1 MVNNQLLSLNVRI
14 LFVFIIASIFFTPSV
29 FGQRDDRKPAR
40 PAEGGEVTPRKG
52 KGSKIIDDSTKNIYG
67 PTTSQYYYEDEFF
80 QNRKATHFIDT
91 SAWNFHQFNYVQR
104 YNNLYQDL
112 GNIGTAIRPIF
123 NQVSET
129 IGANTGF
136 DSYDLYWNSE
146 TIRHYDTKS
155 PYSNMKVILGGKGR
169 SVTRVTFSR
178 NITPRWN
185 FGFNYRSLLIDK
197 QIQRSGK
204 GDRNVRSTYFD
215 LNTVFH
221 SKDSVYSVFINY
233 RRNFQQADEYGGV
246 LTEDGFSYQDFF
258 MQNAQ
263 RSLFDAESSDRR
275 DNIHLYQQLRL
286 GSGLQLYHKS
296 DLYKQLNKFRDS
308 ASDSAY
314 FDYVVIDSLNARD
327 QVQFNTFRNE
337 VGVKG
342 NLLKLFYNGYAAVRN
357 YSMDYKYFYENNFY
371 LDTDDDELYVG
382 GRIALQVDSL
392 IEVKGWTEWMLDDR
406 YVVQGSITTK
416 WFAASAK
423 RSVSTPTFLQQAYRG
438 SHDLWMNYFNNVEA
452 TEVKGNLIYES
463 KIVGIYPG
471 VRFSTF
477 KNYVFFKE
485 DSSSTGQKVF
495 PIQSRG
501 YQTWVSPELNF
512 RLTLAKRINVN
523 TQAIYT
529 RILENSEDAIQVPEM
544 FINTQLSY
552 SNIWFKGN
560 LDFQFGADVHWKSA
574 YYAPAY
580 DPAIQQF
587 YNQQS
592 FVSPSFPVVD
602 IFLNAKI
609 KRARIFV
616 KYNNL
621 FKMFNDYGNIPTPYY
636 PGIKSIIDFGFDW
649 SFYD

>member
-1 MVNNQLLSLNVRI
+1 LSSRI
-14 LFVFIIASIFFTPSV
+14 LYAIIIALTCFISPA
-29 FGQRDDRKPAR
+29 FGQDRKPR
-40 PAEGGEVTPRKG
+40 GDEEGVKQR

-67 PTTSQYYYEDEFF
+67 PTTSRYYFEEEFF
-80 QNRKATHFIDT
+80 QNKKGTHLIDT

-123 NQVSET
+123 NPVSET
-129 IGANTGF
+129 IGANSGF

-146 TIRHYDTKS
+146 TIRYYDTKS

-185 FGFNYRSLLIDK
+185 FGFNFRSLLIDK
-197 QIQRSGK
+197 QIQRRGK

-215 LNTVFH
+215 LYTAFH
-221 SKDSVYSVFINY
+221 TKDSIYSLFVNY
-233 RRNFQQADEYGGV
+233 KRNFQQADEFGGV
-246 LTEDGFSYQDFF
+246 LIEDDFSFSDLFRD
-258 MQNAQ
+258 NAQ
-263 RSLFDAESSDRR
+263 PSLSEAESNDRR
-275 DNIHLYQQLRL
+275 DNIHLFHQLRV
-286 GSGLQLYHKS
+286 GTGLQLYHKS
-296 DLYKQLNKFRDS
+296 DLYGQINKFRDS
-308 ASDSAY
+308 EPENDFYDFTVVDSA
-314 FDYVVIDSLNARD
+314 NTRD
-327 QVQFNTFRNE
+327 AVTFRSFRNE
-337 VGVKG
+337 AGVKG
-342 NLLKLFYNGYAAVRN
+342 NLLKLFYNGYAAIRH
-357 YSMDYKYFYENNFY
+357 YSMEYKYFYEDNFY
-371 LDTDDDELYVG
+371 LNTSDNELYSG

-392 IEVKGWTEWMLDDR
+392 IEVKGWAEWMLDAR
-406 YVVQGSITTK
+406 YLIQGSISTK
-416 WFAASAK
+416 WFAATIK

-438 SHDLWMNYFNNVEA
+438 SHDVWLNSFTNVEA
-452 TEVKGNLIYES
+452 TEVMGNLIYQS
-463 KIVGIYPG
+463 KNFSIYPG

-477 KNYVFFKE
+477 RNYVFFKG
-485 DSSSTGQKVF
+485 DSSSATQKVL
-495 PIQSRG
+495 PVQSSG

-512 RLTLAKRINVN
+512 SLTLAKHINLN
-523 TQAIYT
+523 TQALYT

-552 SNIWFKGN
+552 SNVWFKGN

-574 YYAPAY
+574 YYAPGY
-580 DPAIQQF
+580 DPVIQQF
-587 YNQQS
+587 YVQKN
-592 FVSPSFPVVD
+592 FIAPSFPVID

-621 FKMFNDYGNIPTPYY
+621 LKMFNDYANVPTPFY